1 MRQKLDEEWPSTL
14 TKSWI
19 LSCGYNP
26 DFCKLSWPWL
36 FKRWMALSTGYIT
49 IHWIMLS
56 VFSEQ
61 LRPEVHQVFP
71 SFPLQLKS
79 SLTLWIERYS
89 FLITSYLTGLFVTF
103 ILLHIWQNS
112 RYSSKLLLT
121 RILYD
126 GHHKDRH
133 LIIVESWT

>member
-19 LSCGYNP
+19 LLYGYNP

-61 LRPEVHQVFP
+61 LRPEVHQVY
-71 SFPLQLKS
+71 FPLQLKS

-112 RYSSKLLLT
+112 RYSSKLLFT